1 MFALHYLASAF
12 SSGSTDAI
20 AIDVENNSI
29 TTYLKEEPPS
39 LNSTITTDAV
49 SGMVLS
55 HVMEGLLRMSVDDKL
70 EAGLAERWGVTPTH
84 ATFWLREN
92 ALWSD
97 GKPITA
103 ADFIFSWKTALRP
116 ETASEYA
123 FLLYSIKN
131 GRAVNEGT
139 LPVDALGVSSPDP
152 RTLVVE
158 LEQTMAFFGKTEV

>member
-1 MFALHYLASAF
+1 MNQQTSSHSNKIPPVSLAQHSDNFDLLCRSRHRLYVADVCLHYLASAF

-29 TTYLKEEPPS
+29 STYLKEEPPS

-70 EAGLAERWGVTPTH
+70 EAGLAERWEVTPTH

-97 GKPITA
+97 GQPITA
-103 ADFIFSWKTALRP
+103 ADFIFP
-116 ETASEYA
+116 E
-123 FLLYSIKN
+123 N
-131 GRAVNEGT
+131 RA
-139 LPVDALGVSSPDP
+139 A
-152 RTLVVE
+152 
-158 LEQTMAFFGKTEV
+158 A

>member
-29 TTYLKEEPPS
+29 STYLKEEPPS

-70 EAGLAERWGVTPTH
+70 EAGLAERWEVPPTRLSGCERMRCGVT
-84 ATFWLREN
+84 AN
-92 ALWSD
+92 
-97 GKPITA
+97 
-103 ADFIFSWKTALRP
+103 
-116 ETASEYA
+116 
-123 FLLYSIKN
+123 LL
-131 GRAVNEGT
+131 
-139 LPVDALGVSSPDP
+139 PP
-152 RTLVVE
+152 RTLFFPGKPRYGPKPHRSMRFCC
-158 LEQTMAFFGKTEV
+158 TPSKMAVR